1 MDYITAFWLALVQ
14 GITEFLPISSQAH
27 LVLAG
32 QWLSEVYQGLD
43 FDVILHAGSL
53 VAVIFYFRRE
63 IFTMTRDWMGSVSG
77 GEKTKDSKLAWWVII
92 GTIPAGVLGLI
103 FKDAAEILL
112 RSEVIMGVALI
123 VFGLLLGLADW
134 KGRGERD
141 EYSLTLKDVLIIGFA
156 QAIALIP
163 GTSRSGITMTA
174 ALFLG
179 MSREAAA
186 RFSFLLSIPI
196 IAAASLLS
204 AVTLLRNGT
213 EMPWDILLLG
223 FVVSALSTYAC
234 IHYFLAFIK
243 RIGMQ
248 PFVIYRLVL
257 GGLLLWFFL

>member
-32 QWLSEVYQGLD
+32 QWLGDIYQGLE

-53 VAVIFYFRRE
+53 VAVIFYFRKE
-63 IFTMTRDWMGSVSG
+63 IFTMSRDWFGALAG

-103 FKDAAEILL
+103 FKDAAEGVL
-112 RSEVIMGVALI
+112 RGEVIMGIALI

-134 KGRGERD
+134 KGRGTRD
-141 EYSLTLKDVLIIGFA
+141 EYSLALKDVLIIGFA
-156 QAIALIP
+156 QALALIP

-179 MSREAAA
+179 MSRESAA

-196 IAAASLLS
+196 IAAAGLLL
-204 AVTLLRNGT
+204 TLDLVRNGT
-213 EMPWDILLLG
+213 SMGWDVLLIG
-223 FVVSALSTYAC
+223 FVVAVISTYAC

-248 PFVIYRLVL
+248 PFVVYRVVL
-257 GGLLLWFFL
+257 GAVLLWYFL

>member
-32 QWLSEVYQGLD
+32 QWLSDVYQGID

-53 VAVIFYFRRE
+53 VAVITYFRRE
-63 IFTMTRDWMGSVSG
+63 IFTMTRDWMGAVSG

-103 FKDAAEILL
+103 FKDVAEGML

-156 QAIALIP
+156 QAVALIP

-204 AVTLLRNGT
+204 AITLFRNGT
-213 EMPWDILLLG
+213 ETPWDILLLG
-223 FVVSALSTYAC
+223 FVVAAVSTYAC
-234 IHYFLAFIK
+234 IHYFLAFIR

>member
-1 MDYITAFWLALVQ
+1 MDYITAFWLAIVQ
-14 GITEFLPISSQAH
+14 GLTEFLPISSQAH

-32 QWLSEVYQGLD
+32 QWLGEVYQGLD

-53 VAVIFYFRRE
+53 VAVITYFRKE
-63 IFTMTRDWMGSVSG
+63 IFTMTRDWMGAVSG

-103 FKDAAEILL
+103 FKDAAEGLL

-134 KGRGERD
+134 KGRGDRD

-223 FVVSALSTYAC
+223 FVVSAVSTYAC

-248 PFVIYRLVL
+248 PFVIYRLAL